1 MVILRIITLIYI
13 FFSCISYNLEWFYLV
28 GSFGYA
34 DLLLPLLLLADIK
47 YKKIKI
53 DAASFLLFGL
63 AVLSCASLF
72 FAASSGQYDNINVG
86 YFFRSLY
93 FLGLYALILN
103 SDIRA
108 ETISKTI
115 LISLMFSLV
124 LCFYIW
130 STNPRY
136 FGYSSIPMLH
146 ILESPSGLTVNRNE
160 SGLTA
165 CLAYGL
171 SLYALL
177 YRRFFSRRVNFI
189 LVTISLLTVA
199 LSFSKGAWLLGL
211 IASFLMILF
220 RVSITRFIGS
230 TIFVIVA
237 MSFLPLSE
245 IAFMDAVIS
254 RFSNSSETNAYRL
267 SYIIDS
273 IIIGT
278 DNFLF
283 GIGPGNYQEYTF
295 ANGYTVT
302 IDPHNSYLQTFA
314 ELGAFGFM
322 IVSVFYL
329 LGLVQSYLNAKKD
342 IDHIVIFILI
352 VMLIADGFQSG
363 LSLTMKILYI
373 LVAVTMREVLNGQ
386 RQA

>member
-1 MVILRIITLIYI
+1 MANLRIITLIYI

-34 DLLLPLLLLADIK
+34 DLLLPILLLVNLR

-53 DAASFLLFGL
+53 DLVSFLLFGL
-63 AVLSCASLF
+63 AILSCASLF
-72 FAASSGQYDNINVG
+72 FAAFSGLYDNLKVG
-86 YFFRSLY
+86 YIFRSLY
-93 FLGLYALILN
+93 FLGLYTLILN

-108 ETISKTI
+108 ETIVKSI

-136 FGYSSIPMLH
+136 YGYSSIPMLH

-165 CLAYGL
+165 CLAYAL
-171 SLYALL
+171 SLYGLV
-177 YRRFFSRRVNFI
+177 YRRFFSSKVNFM
-189 LVTISLLTVA
+189 LMTISLLTVA

-211 IASFLMILF
+211 IASFFIIFF
-220 RVSITRFIGS
+220 RVNITRFIGY
-230 TIFVIVA
+230 TTFLIVVIF
-237 MSFLPLSE
+237 FLPLSE
-245 IAFMDAVIS
+245 IAFVDAVIS
-254 RFSNSSETNAYRL
+254 RFTNSSETNAYRL
-267 SYIIDS
+267 SYIFDS
-273 IIIGT
+273 VKIGA

-283 GIGPGNYQEYTF
+283 GIGPGNYKEYTL

-314 ELGAFGFM
+314 ELGAFGLM
-322 IVSVFYL
+322 IVTVFYL
-329 LGLVQSYLNAKKD
+329 LGLIQSYLNARKD

-386 RQA
+386 RQT